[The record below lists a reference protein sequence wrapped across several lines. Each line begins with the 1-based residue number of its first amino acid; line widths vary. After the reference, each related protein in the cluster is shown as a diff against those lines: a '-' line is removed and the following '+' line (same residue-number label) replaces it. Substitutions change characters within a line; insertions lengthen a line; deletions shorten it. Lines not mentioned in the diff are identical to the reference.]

1 VTQQLPDIF
10 SLAGRVALVTGAGS
24 GLGKAYAHAL
34 AAAGARVLCV
44 DKEELAAQACAE
56 SIKALGQA
64 ADAATMDV
72 SLADSVTHGIEELAA
87 RHGPVGIL
95 VNNAGITSLPAR
107 THEVSIEDWDRV
119 MAVNLRGMFF
129 CSRAVLPD
137 MMRSGKGVIINIASI
152 VGMVGV
158 YPGFTV
164 SATPYASSKA
174 AVAGFTR
181 QLAAEYASDGIRVNA
196 IAPGWHG
203 GTALGRA
210 RRELATAD
218 DLQQFESY
226 ISSSVPMRRRGTPDE
241 MDGLVVYLASDAS
254 RYLTGQ
260 VIAHDGGVTAT

>member
-1 VTQQLPDIF
+1 
-10 SLAGRVALVTGAGS
+10 
-24 GLGKAYAHAL
+24 
-34 AAAGARVLCV
+34 
-44 DKEELAAQACAE
+44 
-56 SIKALGQA
+56 
-64 ADAATMDV
+64 MDV
-72 SLADSVTHGIEELAA
+72 SLAESVAHGMEALTAT
-87 RHGPVGIL
+87 HGPVDIL

-119 MAVNLRGMFF
+119 MAVNMRGMFL
-129 CSRAVLPD
+129 CSRAVLPG
-137 MMRSGKGVIINIASI
+137 MMHSGRGVIINIASI

-181 QLAAEYASDGIRVNA
+181 QLAAEYAAEGIRVNA

-210 RRELATAD
+210 RRALASSE
-218 DLQQFESY
+218 DLQQFENY
-226 ISSSVPMRRRGTPDE
+226 ISNSVPMHRRGTPED